1 MNESLHKLRH
11 SLAHVMAEAVILMF
25 PDAKVGIGPAIEDG
39 FYYDFLLPRP
49 LTPEDLEVIEAAMK
63 KIIKEKHDFV
73 RKEITK
79 EEARKM
85 FKDQPFKLE
94 LIDELL
100 DDEVISIYTQNNF
113 TDLCRGPHLTN
124 SKEIRLNAF
133 KLLNASGAY
142 WRGNEKNAQLQRIYG
157 NGFYTKEEL
166 KAYLEKMEEIRSR
179 DHRILGTEL
188 ELYHVS
194 DEIGSGLPLW
204 MPKGAAVRDALEDYW
219 KEAHFLADYEV
230 VNSPHIAKIGLWETS
245 GHLEFYS
252 ENMYS
257 PMEIDEQEYE
267 LKPMNCPFHVQM
279 YKMRTRSYRELPI
292 RWAELGTVYRYERSG
307 VLHGLLRVRG
317 FTQDDAHIVMAP
329 EQLDSEIVKIL
340 NLTFKILKTTGFVE
354 YDIYLSTKPEKY
366 IGTDEIW
373 DVATT
378 ALEKAL
384 KKMELSYE
392 VDPGEGVFYGPKIDI
407 KIRDALERSW
417 QCTTIQVD
425 FNLPER
431 FDMKYI
437 ARDGQEH
444 QPIMIHRALLGSMER
459 FFGILIEHYKGAF
472 PVWMAPVQARLIPIT
487 DSEVE
492 YCQNIRTELRSL
504 GIRVDV
510 DDGPERMQK
519 KIRTAQKE
527 KIPYQVV
534 VGQKEAAEGLVSV
547 RMRNNEKLP
556 VMTLEDFKEMI
567 LRVIKSR
574 TQELT

>member
-1 MNESLHKLRH
+1 
-11 SLAHVMAEAVILMF
+11 MAEAVILMF

-39 FYYDFLLPRP
+39 FYYDFLLPRT
-49 LTPEDLEVIEAAMK
+49 LTPEDLEVIEASMK
-63 KIIKEKHDFV
+63 KIIKEKHDFE

-85 FKDQPFKLE
+85 FKDQGFKLE
-94 LIDELL
+94 LIDELP
-100 DDEVISIYTQNNF
+100 DDEVVSVYTQSNF
-113 TDLCRGPHLTN
+113 TDLCRGPHLAN
-124 SKEIRLNAF
+124 SKEIRSNAF
-133 KLLNASGAY
+133 KLLSTSGAY

-157 NGFYTKEEL
+157 TGFFTKEEL
-166 KAYLEKMEEIRSR
+166 KAHLEKLEEIRSR
-179 DHRILGTEL
+179 DHRILGKEL

-219 KEAHFLADYEV
+219 KEAHFLANYEII
-230 VNSPHIAKIGLWETS
+230 NSPHIAKIELWETS

-257 PMEIDEQEYE
+257 PMEIDEQDYE

-317 FTQDDAHIVMAP
+317 FTQDDAHIFMTP

-340 NLTFKILKTTGFVE
+340 NLTFEILKTTGFVE

-373 DVATT
+373 EVATA

-384 KKMELSYE
+384 KKMKLSYE
-392 VDPGEGVFYGPKIDI
+392 IDPGEGVFYGPKIDI

-431 FDMKYI
+431 YNMKYI
-437 ARDGQEH
+437 AKDGQEH
-444 QPIMIHRALLGSMER
+444 QPIMIHHALLGSLER

-487 DSEVE
+487 DNEVE
-492 YCQNIRTELRSL
+492 YCQKIRTELRSY
-504 GIRVDV
+504 GIRADV

-534 VGQKEAAEGLVSV
+534 VGQKEAAEGHVSV

-556 VMTLEDFKEMI
+556 VMPIEDFKEMI

-574 TQELT
+574 TPDLT